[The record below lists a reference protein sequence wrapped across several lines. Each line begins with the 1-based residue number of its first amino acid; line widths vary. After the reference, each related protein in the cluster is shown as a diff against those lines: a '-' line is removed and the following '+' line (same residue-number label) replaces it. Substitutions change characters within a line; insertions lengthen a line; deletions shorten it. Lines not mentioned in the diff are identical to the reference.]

1 MDFLDNLLG
10 PFNFFDRLEGLIR
23 GLLYRDAGHRITV
36 KYADRGGSHSR
47 QEIEKILKKY
57 HIVVYGRLHDANHL
71 SFLVKRRQARWAEYL
86 LLQAGVAVVGEPV
99 DKRNQG
105 YRKGKPAGWMPM
117 PWDDKP
123 RRRYPPS

>member
-1 MDFLDNLLG
+1 MWDMIDNLLG
-10 PFNFFDRLEGLIR
+10 PLNYFDRIEGLLR
-23 GLLYRDAGHRITV
+23 GLLYRDSGHRITV
-36 KYADRGGSHSR
+36 KYADRGGHHSC

-57 HIVVYGRLHDANHL
+57 HIPVYGRLHDANHL

-105 YRKGKPAGWMPM
+105 YRRGKPAGWMPAA
-117 PWDDKP
+117 WADKP
-123 RRRYPPS
+123 RRR